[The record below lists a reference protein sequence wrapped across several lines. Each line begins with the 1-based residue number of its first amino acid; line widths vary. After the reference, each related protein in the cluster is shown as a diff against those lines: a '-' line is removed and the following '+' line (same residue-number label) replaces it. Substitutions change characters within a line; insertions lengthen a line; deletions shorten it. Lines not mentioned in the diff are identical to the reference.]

1 MIEHG
6 STRSSRWLHDRRTR
20 LALWIA
26 IAEGI
31 LVAVDVI
38 PWLVAILVAALV
50 LVGYFA
56 WARWQRSQ
64 TVRETSWVLAVSQA
78 CVALVPV
85 LVIVVGALALI
96 AVAALAVI
104 ALVLLFSDRA

>member
-26 IAEGI
+26 IAEGV
-31 LVAVDVI
+31 LVAVGVI

-56 WARWQRSQ
+56 WARRQSSEN
-64 TVRETSWVLAVSQA
+64 VRAASWVLAVSQA
-78 CVALVPV
+78 LVALVPV

-96 AVAALAVI
+96 AVAALAVL
-104 ALVLLFSDRA
+104 ALVLLFSERR

>member
-26 IAEGI
+26 IAEGV

-38 PWLVAILVAALV
+38 PWLVAILVLA
-50 LVGYFA
+50 GYFA
-56 WARWQRSQ
+56 WARGQRSQ
-64 TVRETSWVLAVSQA
+64 NVREASWVLAVSQA
-78 CVALVPV
+78 FVALVPV
-85 LVIVVGALALI
+85 LVIVVGTLALI

-104 ALVLLFSDRA
+104 ALVLLFNERR

>member
-26 IAEGI
+26 IAEGV

-50 LVGYFA
+50 LVGYFG
-56 WARWQRSQ
+56 WARRQRSQ
-64 TVRETSWVLAVSQA
+64 TVREGSWVLAVSQA
-78 CVALVPV
+78 FVALVPV
-85 LVIVVGALALI
+85 LVIVVGTLALI

-104 ALVLLFSDRA
+104 ALVLLFSERR

>member
-78 CVALVPV
+78 FVALVPV
-85 LVIVVGALALI
+85 LVIVVGTLALI

-104 ALVLLFSDRA
+104 ALVLLFSDRR

>member
-31 LVAVDVI
+31 LVAFDVI

-56 WARWQRSQ
+56 WARDQSSQ
-64 TVRETSWVLAVSQA
+64 TVREASWVLAVSQA
-78 CVALVPV
+78 FVALVPV
-85 LVIVVGALALI
+85 LVIVVGTLALI

-104 ALVLLFSDRA
+104 ALVLLFSDRR